1 MRTYT
6 GIQAMR
12 GIAALSVVCGHAVTM
27 RMNMGIPWP
36 VALNSLG
43 LLQSGVDVFFV
54 ISGFIISNTGA
65 EIGKSRGRLGAFEF
79 SLKRAGRIYPAYW
92 LVLIAAIISSYW
104 IDVFPGTPAAT
115 VHVGYDNIFA
125 LSFANWFVAPA
136 WSICFE
142 LYFYAF
148 VAAVI
153 LVAPKYVMEL
163 LLAAVCLLAI
173 NDLAGTPFSPIYSHP
188 LTLEFGLGVGIA
200 CLVKLGF
207 HPSWPR
213 LTIVSALLLFAGG
226 AYLVSG
232 GRQFAGY
239 ERVLTYGF
247 GSALLIYA
255 VVAGELNGA
264 TFPRW
269 LQYLGAVSYS
279 LYISHHLLLTW
290 LAKYD
295 PAWITDPLQ
304 IVIWIALAIALAATL
319 YEFFERPILAR
330 LRIAMPDPHRTKG
343 SSAHP
348 KLRDAAR
355 SAT

>member
-27 RMNMGIPWP
+27 RQAMGIPWP
-36 VALNSLG
+36 LALNALG
-43 LLQSGVDVFFV
+43 FLQSGVDVFFV
-54 ISGFIISNTGA
+54 ISGFIITNTGA

-79 SLKRAGRIYPAYW
+79 SLKRAGRIFPAYW
-92 LVLIAAIISSYW
+92 LVLTAAVLSSYW
-104 IDVFPGTPAAT
+104 IDIFPGIPDL
-115 VHVGYDNIFA
+115 HVGYENIFA
-125 LSFANWFVAPA
+125 LSTSNWFVPPA

-163 LLAAVCLLAI
+163 MVVAVCLLLV
-173 NDLAGTPFSPIYSHP
+173 NDIKGAPFSPIYSYP

-200 CLVKLGF
+200 YLVKLGF

-213 LTIVSALLLFAGG
+213 TLGLLALLLFAAG
-226 AYLVSG
+226 AYLISG
-232 GRQFAGY
+232 GGQFAGF
-239 ERVLTYGF
+239 ERVMTYGF

-255 VVAGELNGA
+255 VIAGELNGA

-269 LQYLGAVSYS
+269 LQYLGAISYS

-290 LAKYD
+290 LAKYN
-295 PAWITDPLQ
+295 PAWLFGPLQ
-304 IVIWIALAIALAATL
+304 ILIWIALAILLAAAL

-330 LRIAMPDPHRTKG
+330 LRIAMPKPPMRPAVV
-343 SSAHP
+343 SSP
-348 KLRDAAR
+348 AA
-355 SAT
+355 APAL